1 MTSRVE
7 VCWGL
12 PFFCTLLAVWVDLDF
27 VLVAERCSGGCYL
40 PEEEEESERQRKE
53 EDKKDSLPFGSFFHT
68 NDPFFAILD

>member
-1 MTSRVE
+1 MAAAQEERDVTCRSFV
-7 VCWGL
+7 VAC
-12 PFFCTLLAVWVDLDF
+12 VWVGLDF
-27 VLVAERCSGGCYL
+27 VSVAERCSGGCYL